1 MDGILV
7 MTEDK
12 ETEMIIVASI
22 KTLKRNS
29 ENLTGTRC
37 LTKFKVPC
45 KVNSTCEIF
54 DELFQDMTE
63 SNVVKFR
70 TVGGRKCLSLSK
82 EETKDLDMAANRTIN
97 NLATFQLQHEKFKSS
112 LNKQVYLL

>member
-1 MDGILV
+1 MFQNKYLFKNLSLDGILV

-29 ENLTGTRC
+29 KNLTGARY
-37 LTKFKVPC
+37 LTKFKVSC

-82 EETKDLDMAANRTIN
+82 EETKDLDMAA
-97 NLATFQLQHEKFKSS
+97 
-112 LNKQVYLL
+112 KQDDKQFSHFSITT